1 MIFRSAILSLFIC
14 LSAQLAAQTPMD
26 AGSVVTLST
35 VRDSLRARFSR
46 IQDYQVDLKV
56 RLKMPRLRLPRKR
69 MKLSF
74 KQPDKL
80 ALKARGFAMVPRR
93 GLLLSPDSLL
103 AGLGELRLAGDTLV
117 EGRPV
122 LVLQGESEIEG
133 QSLRAKVLVDRQ
145 RWVIL
150 GAVSYSGTLELLR
163 LNIDYE
169 EITAG
174 IFLPVRTTIHFNFDE
189 RFIQRLPHG
198 PRRRRKHRGDDDHQP
213 QEGPGGVGEAV
224 IEFSNYRVN
233 QGLPDELFVPAEE
246 EEN

>member
-1 MIFRSAILSLFIC
+1 MIPRSTIMPLFC
-14 LSAQLAAQTPMD
+14 LFARLAAQTPVD
-26 AGSVVTLST
+26 AGSVVTVST
-35 VRDSLRARFSR
+35 VRDSLRARFAL

-56 RLKMPRLRLPRKR
+56 RLKMPRMRLPRKR
-69 MKLSF
+69 MTLSF

-122 LVLQGESEIEG
+122 LVLRGQSEIEG
-133 QSLRAKVLVDRQ
+133 QPLWAEVLVDRQ

-150 GAVSYSGTLELLR
+150 GAASYSDTLELLR
-163 LNIDYE
+163 LNTDFE
-169 EITAG
+169 EVTAG

-189 RFIQRLPHG
+189 RFIQRLPHT
-198 PRRRRKHRGDDDHQP
+198 PRRRRKHRGGDEHQP
-213 QEGPGGVGEAV
+213 HQGTGAGEAV

>member
-1 MIFRSAILSLFIC
+1 MIFRSAILTLFFC
-14 LSAQLAAQTPMD
+14 LSAQPAAQTPVD
-26 AGSVVTLST
+26 AGSVVTVST

-56 RLKMPRLRLPRKR
+56 RLKMPRMRLPRKR
-69 MKLSF
+69 MTLSF

-133 QSLRAKVLVDRQ
+133 QPLRAEVLVDRQ

-150 GAVSYSGTLELLR
+150 GVASYSDTLELLR
-163 LNIDYE
+163 LNTDFE
-169 EITAG
+169 EVTAG

-198 PRRRRKHRGDDDHQP
+198 PHRRRKHRGGDDDQP
-213 QEGPGGVGEAV
+213 QKGAGKAV
-224 IEFSNYRVN
+224 IEFSKYRVN
-233 QGLPDELFVPAEE
+233 QGLPDELFAPAEE
-246 EEN
+246 GKN